1 MKYFPLGD
9 AAMIRNRSPRVLLL
23 AILVCAAP
31 SWAGEA
37 GKKKNILFI
46 AADDLNVNLSCYGHA
61 LVKSPNIDRLAR
73 RGVVFD
79 RAYCQFPLCN
89 PSRAS
94 LMTGLRPDSSGV
106 LENSTHFRKVR
117 PNVVTLA
124 QFFRNAGY
132 FVGRVGKIYHYGVPG
147 QIGTSGLDD
156 PPSWEK
162 FVNPIGRDKKEEDLL
177 KNYMPNNKNLGA
189 SLAFHA
195 SAGTDS
201 EQTDG
206 KVAEEAIKL
215 LRQSKDEKRPFFLA
229 VGFYRPH
236 VPWVAP
242 KKYFDMY
249 DMNKIKMP
257 VEPADIRAGVPKLA
271 FTVNPPNYGLKDDE
285 CRECI
290 RAYYASTSFMD
301 AQVGLILAELERL
314 GLLEDTIVVFWGDHG
329 WLLGEHGLWQKM
341 SLFEESAR
349 VPLIIA
355 APNSK
360 GNGKHCERLAELV
373 DLYPTLVDLTGHKIP
388 DDLEGKSLKKF
399 LDDPTLPGK
408 KAACTQVTRGGA
420 KKGETVMGRS
430 IRTERWRFTEWGN
443 VGAELYDHDADP
455 REHRNLAQDAKYA
468 DTVKDMRKLLRESFP
483 ALNAPAAQGLLRPP
497 PPEPAANLPPWE
509 RFLAD
514 LREE

>member
-1 MKYFPLGD
+1 MVLFVLPFTCLAYASASDKI
-9 AAMIRNRSPRVLLL
+9 ASP
-23 AILVCAAP
+23 
-31 SWAGEA
+31 

-46 AADDLNVNLSCYGHA
+46 AADDLNVNLACYGHS
-61 LVKSPNIDRLAR
+61 LVKSPNIDRLAKM
-73 RGVVFD
+73 GVVFD

-94 LMTGLRPDSSGV
+94 LMTGLRPESTKV
-106 LENSTHFRKVR
+106 IENTTHFRKVR
-117 PNVVTLA
+117 PDVVTLA
-124 QFFRNAGY
+124 QFFRNLGY
-132 FVGRVGKIYHYGVPG
+132 FVARVGKIYHYGVPG
-147 QIGTSGLDD
+147 GIGTNGLDD
-156 PPSWEK
+156 EPSWEK
-162 FVNPIGRDKKEEDLL
+162 RVNPIGRDKKEEDLL
-177 KNYMPNNKNLGA
+177 RTHFMPKDKNLGA
-189 SLAFHA
+189 ALAFHA
-195 SAGTDS
+195 SAGGDA

-206 KVAEEAIKL
+206 KVAEEAIKI
-215 LRQSKDEKRPFFLA
+215 LRQSKEDKRPFFLA

-249 DMNKIKMP
+249 DLAKVKMP
-257 VEPADIRAGVPKLA
+257 VEPADIRANVPKIA
-271 FTVNPPNYGLKDDE
+271 FTVNPPNYGLNDEE

-301 AQVGLILAELERL
+301 AQVGLILDELERL
-314 GLLEDTIVVFWGDHG
+314 GLLQDTIIVFWGDHG

-355 APNSK
+355 APGSK
-360 GNGKHCERLAELV
+360 ANGKHCDRLAELV

-388 DDLEGKSLKKF
+388 DVLEGKSLAKF
-399 LDDPTLPGK
+399 LDDPTAPGK
-408 KAACTQVTRGGA
+408 KAACTQVTRDGA
-420 KKGETVMGRS
+420 KKGEVVMGWS
-430 IRTERWRFTEWGN
+430 IRTERWRYTEWGN

-455 REHRNLAQDAKYA
+455 REHRNLADNPRF
-468 DTVKDMRKLLRESFP
+468 TLIVKDMRKLLRESFSNM
-483 ALNAPAAQGLLRPP
+483 NAPGGIGGFSPRISPRTLNEDVGRT
-497 PPEPAANLPPWE
+497 PWE